1 MTDLRRATLAYVAPF
16 AAFVGFMA
24 IEKSVSHSQHLY
36 PLRCLAAVAALA
48 LFTRPFPSLR
58 PLRPAGS
65 IAIGMAVF
73 AIWIAPDALFGYRH
87 HWLFENSLMGTAAS
101 TLAAGDRAGFRFL
114 ASRALGSTLLVPIV
128 EELFWR
134 GWLMRWLIMP
144 DFTKVALG
152 TFTPLAF
159 WGVALL
165 FASEHGSYW
174 EVGLAAGIVYN
185 WWMLRT
191 RSLADCIL
199 AHAVTNGALSAYVVF
214 TGAWQY
220 WL

>member
-1 MTDLRRATLAYVAPF
+1 
-16 AAFVGFMA
+16 
-24 IEKSVSHSQHLY
+24 
-36 PLRCLAAVAALA
+36 
-48 LFTRPFPSLR
+48 
-58 PLRPAGS
+58 
-65 IAIGMAVF
+65 
-73 AIWIAPDALFGYRH
+73 
-87 HWLFENSLMGTAAS
+87 
-101 TLAAGDRAGFRFL
+101 
-114 ASRALGSTLLVPIV
+114 
-128 EELFWR
+128 
-134 GWLMRWLIMP
+134 MRWLILP

-152 TFTPLAF
+152 TYAPLAF

-199 AHAVTNGALSAYVVF
+199 AHAVTNGALSAYVVW

>member
-134 GWLMRWLIMP
+134 GWLMRWLIM
-144 DFTKVALG
+144 G